1 MLELRCGYLTP
12 YRGLKMPVQM
22 IELEEVQM
30 IEASD
35 AALEASAAG
44 GLTTSWNATAGTA
57 PGCGPYCL

>member
-1 MLELRCGYLTP
+1 
-12 YRGLKMPVQM
+12 MPVQM